1 MSAHR
6 SEPSDKLSP
15 RRYELSRPEDLPTM
29 DASDPRPGQRI
40 VDDPLLTSAVTMGAS
55 VALGALIHFA
65 PAPFSLSVSP
75 GHRRSDDA
83 GVLPLAR

>member
-40 VDDPLLTSAVTMGAS
+40 VDDPLLTSAVTMGAP
-55 VALGALIHFA
+55 VALAALIHFA
-65 PAPFSLSVSP
+65 PGAIF
-75 GHRRSDDA
+75 R
-83 GVLPLAR
+83 